1 MQYAMLQAYWP
12 RHSRDLLIHT
22 VELHMARND
31 MRPCSRE
38 EAERTVALVPNSS
51 GWAVYDDCAD
61 RMDLSAMDGLGRALT
76 RRLEKSGAS
85 GTVALG
91 VVVSEEK
98 RLLRLYGR
106 RPCARYASAVPS
118 SSSAAGHFYGHA
130 AARRWRP
137 LLGKRE
143 ERAAMAKLLACG
155 ALHRQKSAG
164 CFIWMGPRATGFRSL
179 ELEQP
184 EGMIWLPFRSETTV
198 KQKLSERI
206 LNVVQQPGIRS
217 GRLSAPPGS
226 PLTGLPS
233 RRNCLCIPKGISFKI
248 CGDWAYGR
256 TTRCW
261 SILR

>member
-22 VELHMARND
+22 IELHMARND

-38 EAERTVALVPNSS
+38 EAERTVALGPNSS

-91 VVVSEEK
+91 VVVSEDK
-98 RLLRLYGR
+98 RLLRLYAGGR
-106 RPCARYASAVPS
+106 VRDTLLLSPHPVARPATFTDTLR
-118 SSSAAGHFYGHA
+118 
-130 AARRWRP
+130 ARRWRP

-155 ALHRQKSAG
+155 GASPAEICGLLHLDGSSRY
-164 CFIWMGPRATGFRSL
+164 GFRSL

-206 LNVVQQPGIRS
+206 LNVVQQPG
-217 GRLSAPPGS
+217 SAAGAC
-226 PLTGLPS
+226 L
-233 RRNCLCIPKGISFKI
+233 RRRDPH
-248 CGDWAYGR
+248 
-256 TTRCW
+256 
-261 SILR
+261 

>member
-98 RLLRLYGR
+98 RLLRLYAGGR
-106 RPCARYASAVPS
+106 VRDTLLLSPHPNEATRRFLPVKRP
-118 SSSAAGHFYGHA
+118 
-130 AARRWRP
+130 
-137 LLGKRE
+137 
-143 ERAAMAKLLACG
+143 
-155 ALHRQKSAG
+155 HRQ
-164 CFIWMGPRATGFRSL
+164 AT
-179 ELEQP
+179 
-184 EGMIWLPFRSETTV
+184 
-198 KQKLSERI
+198 
-206 LNVVQQPGIRS
+206 
-217 GRLSAPPGS
+217 
-226 PLTGLPS
+226 
-233 RRNCLCIPKGISFKI
+233 
-248 CGDWAYGR
+248 
-256 TTRCW
+256 
-261 SILR
+261 